1 MNIPDTLKQELLK
14 KFNTE
19 TKLNSII
26 TNFELY
32 NFHELT
38 SSQLLK
44 LFAKEPQNIYTQT
57 YAKKHLTKIFDM
69 IKSNF
74 YNQKTNHYAN
84 LFFNPTKDIKEL
96 KKRKEIFSSISKIDI
111 NEDSQKQIK
120 AILSQ
125 IKLIDTKIS
134 FNKTIYTLDKQ
145 IQDLLYDSYK
155 ISSLYITKK
164 ELEEITQNQNA
175 SFILVTEEDL
185 YVDFEIYS
193 FKDFQKIIIGN
204 IIKKNSKQ
212 ILDLLELLDL
222 SSKYDKSI
230 QDCAQKLSN
239 NELNLEIDQIK
250 LKNLLEID
258 SSGFLKELTN
268 KALRLDEEVQNINKE
283 LKEIISKK
291 QLSLG
296 GDELLELL
304 NSGNMQA
311 LQDKFKADTKEII
324 SQREK
329 ELLEDFK
336 KAKINVN
343 FLFSNSTYPLEL
355 DEEAKA
361 DLLNQIDQAS
371 SQLELETYKE
381 LGSINYKQ
389 IKKLW
394 DYAFYLD
401 FFNGISKFTKKF
413 NLQYPK
419 LADKLELIQS
429 RNLYIENPMPIS
441 YGLGID
447 SINNVKLSNEKISV
461 LTGAN
466 SGGKTTILEMFL
478 QIHILTNMGL
488 PSPTNSEST
497 IKIFDEIIYLKKF
510 SGTQG
515 SGAFEQT
522 IRNLIEILD
531 IENSKLILIDEFEAI
546 TEPGAAAKIL
556 IEFLTELSLQNNYC
570 IAVSHL
576 GREIKEFI
584 DENNVKGIR
593 IDGISA
599 TGLDKEG
606 NLITNHQPVFNQ
618 LGKST
623 PELILKRVLQDEGF
637 WKNKSKK
644 SREILK
650 KMVE

>member
-1 MNIPDTLKQELLK
+1 MNIQDNLKQELLK

-19 TKLNSII
+19 SKINSIM
-26 TNFELY
+26 TNYELY
-32 NFHELT
+32 NFHDLT

-44 LFAKEPQNIYTQT
+44 LFNKETQEIYTQSH
-57 YAKKHLTKIFDM
+57 AKKHLTKIFDM
-69 IKSNF
+69 IKSQF
-74 YNQKTNHYAN
+74 FNQKTNHYAN
-84 LFFNPTKDIKEL
+84 LFFNPTKEVKEL

-111 NEDSQKQIK
+111 DEESQKQIK
-120 AILSQ
+120 TIINQ
-125 IKLIDTKIS
+125 IELINTKVS

-155 ISSLYITKK
+155 ISSLYVTKN
-164 ELEEITQNQNA
+164 ELEEITQNQSA

-193 FKDFQKIIIGN
+193 FKDFQKVIIGN

-212 ILDLLELLDL
+212 ILNLLKLLDL
-222 SSKYDKSI
+222 SSKYNKSI
-230 QDCAQKLSN
+230 QSCAHQLTN
-239 NELNLEIDQIK
+239 NELDIDIDQIK
-250 LKNLLEID
+250 LKELLEVD
-258 SSGFLKELTN
+258 SSESLKELTN
-268 KALRLDEEVQNINKE
+268 KALRLEEEVQNINKE

-311 LQDKFKADTKEII
+311 LQDKFKEDTREII

-329 ELLEDFK
+329 EILEDFK
-336 KAKINVN
+336 KAKINVD

-361 DLLNQIDQAS
+361 NLLNQIDSVS
-371 SQLELETYKE
+371 SQLELDTYKQ

-401 FFNGISKFTKKF
+401 FFNGISKFAKKY
-413 NLQYPK
+413 NLQYPN
-419 LADKLELIQS
+419 LGDKLELIQS
-429 RNLYIENPMPIS
+429 RNIYIDNPMPIS
-441 YGLGID
+441 YGLGTN
-447 SINNVKLSNEKISV
+447 SINNEKLENEKISV

-488 PSPTNSEST
+488 PSPTSVSST
-497 IKIFDEIIYLKKF
+497 VKIFDEIIYLKKF
-510 SGTQG
+510 TGTQG

-531 IENSKLILIDEFEAI
+531 HENSKLILIDEFEAI

-584 DENNVKGIR
+584 EEQRVKGIR

-599 TGLDKEG
+599 TGLDEKG
-606 NLITNHQPVFNQ
+606 NLMTNHQPQFNQ

-623 PELILKRVLQDEGF
+623 PELILKRVLQDESF
-637 WKNKSKK
+637 WKNKTKK
-644 SREILK
+644 SREILERI
-650 KMVE
+650 VN